1 MSCQSEQSQTDGTQ
15 MCQEEVMHLTSLST
29 ASELSIFVMPLEIR
43 FFLWESRQIR
53 TQQLLFLASEQIVS
67 KSIFVIRDIVPTT
80 GGRETTE
87 RCFNHWG
94 EATAT
99 QISLALLRSTL
110 IILTMSPIPSSAP
123 LLSPVISLSTSS
135 LPRPPTALLPSCPLS
150 FFFHC
155 SKIFKLN

>member
-53 TQQLLFLASEQIVS
+53 TQRLFLVSEQIVS

-94 EATAT
+94 KATAT
-99 QISLALLRSTL
+99 QISLALLCSTL
-110 IILTMSPIPSSAP
+110 IILIMSPIPSSVP
-123 LLSPVISLSTSS
+123 LLSPVLSLWTSS
-135 LPRPPTALLPSCPLS
+135 LPRPTTALLPSCPLS